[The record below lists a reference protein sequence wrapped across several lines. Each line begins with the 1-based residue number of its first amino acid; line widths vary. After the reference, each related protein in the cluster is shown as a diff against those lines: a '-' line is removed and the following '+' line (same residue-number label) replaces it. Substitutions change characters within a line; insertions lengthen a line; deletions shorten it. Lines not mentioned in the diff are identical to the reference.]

1 MVAIP
6 LAPNPSKL
14 PLWQSASWA
23 EYEQQRDQSE
33 TGDRHRLYFHNGYL
47 RVNDMGWEG
56 IGHARVRELF
66 ALILGLWFI
75 SHPGKK
81 AETFGGALLEK
92 PGHQAAAP
100 DLILYVGEGAPT
112 WEEGQSRR
120 INLNTWRIP
129 DLVGEVSDTTLAT
142 DLDEMKQ
149 LYAALGIPE
158 YWVINVKGR
167 QVLAFGLENNGLEDS
182 SYHPI
187 ATSQVLNGLPIV
199 LLEQTLDRL
208 TEESNISAAQWF
220 MKTIASL
227 PESGRAI
234 DFGIL

>member
-1 MVAIP
+1 MIATP
-6 LAPNPSKL
+6 LAPNSSKL
-14 PLWQSASWA
+14 PLWTPATWTD
-23 EYEQQRDQSE
+23 YEQQRDKSE

-56 IGHARVRELF
+56 IGHARVHDLF
-66 ALILGLWFI
+66 TALITIWFLL
-75 SHPGKK
+75 HPDQK

-92 PGHQAAAP
+92 PGYQAAAP
-100 DLILYVGEGAPT
+100 DLILYVGDGAPT

-129 DLVGEVSDTTLAT
+129 DLVGEVSDTTLAA

-167 QVLAFGLENNGLEDS
+167 QVLAFGLQNNT
-182 SYHPI
+182 YQPI
-187 ATSQVLNGLPIV
+187 ETSNILAGLPIA

-220 MKTIASL
+220 MKTIQKL
-227 PESGRAI
+227 TNQ
-234 DFGIL
+234 D